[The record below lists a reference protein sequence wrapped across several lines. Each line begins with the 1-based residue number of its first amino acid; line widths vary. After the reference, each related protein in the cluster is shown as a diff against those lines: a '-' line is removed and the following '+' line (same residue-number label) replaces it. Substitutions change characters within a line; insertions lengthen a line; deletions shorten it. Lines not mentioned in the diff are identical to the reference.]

1 MGTEEPGRP
10 IFISYRR
17 ADRDQ
22 FAEPFYQHLAG
33 WFGPNTV
40 FLDRKDIDPG
50 VEFPA
55 YLDEKVSAAKVVLV
69 LITPIW
75 LDELKRRL
83 ASNEVDYVRREVT
96 RALALA
102 QDKTGPLIVPVLWE
116 VAAIPK
122 DQLMGELAPLAVL
135 MDRNAV
141 QLEVKLSGKV
151 EKWGVSFVKL
161 RRAITDKT
169 GLHPVPTVP
178 EFQAWAAAHK
188 TISDRLKHPSLAALS
203 TAWGV
208 EPLGSFDPD
217 RRGDLVASLV
227 IALQTAKE
235 VWAGEPPN
243 LETAKQ
249 RHKDCLTMLSC
260 LCGLL
265 VDRAAAREWCDE
277 GSADRPMP
285 VALAGTA
292 AIVHAVATDSPVEL
306 RTETDDEKG
315 FHSERT
321 IDLVGHAGI
330 GKDRNA
336 KAHKETWTRAKKTV
350 SYPAGASEPLP
361 EDKLD
366 EFRKFLAFSAKVKK
380 PYVLTDVVGDQPEV
394 MQVLQSLAEELGI
407 AAVGRLGKTP
417 SHLPTV
423 LHQDEIEMKVAIMYC
438 LNEINTIGT
447 TP

>member
-1 MGTEEPGRP
+1 MEETGENPRP
-10 IFISYRR
+10 IFVSYRR
-17 ADRDQ
+17 ADREQ
-22 FAEPFYQHLAG
+22 FAEPFYRHLAD
-33 WFGPNTV
+33 WFGPDAV

-83 ASNEVDYVRREVT
+83 ASSDVDYVRREVT
-96 RALALA
+96 LALGRA
-102 QDKTGPLIVPVLWE
+102 RAPDGPLIVPVLWE
-116 VAAIPK
+116 VASVSR
-122 DQLMGELAPLAVL
+122 DQLTGELAPLAAL

-141 QLEVKLSGKV
+141 QLEVRLNGKAD
-151 EKWGVSFVKL
+151 KWGASFVKL
-161 RRAITDKT
+161 RRVIADKT
-169 GLHPVPTVP
+169 GLCPVPTVA
-178 EFQAWAAAHK
+178 EFQAWDAARK

-203 TAWGV
+203 EAWGD
-208 EPLGSFDPD
+208 PLGSFDPD
-217 RRGDLVASLV
+217 RRGDLVAGLV
-227 IALQTAKE
+227 LALQTAKE
-235 VWAGEPPN
+235 VWASEPPS

-249 RHKDCLTMLSC
+249 RHKECLTMLSC

-265 VDRAAAREWCDE
+265 VDRSAAREWCDE
-277 GSADRPMP
+277 GSADKPMP

-306 RTETDDEKG
+306 RTETDEEKG

-330 GKDRNA
+330 GTDRSA
-336 KAHKETWTRAKKTV
+336 RAHRETWTRAKKTV
-350 SYPAGASEPLP
+350 PYPAGKNDPLP
-361 EDKLD
+361 KDKLD

-380 PYVLTDVVGDQPEV
+380 PYVLTDVVGEQPEV
-394 MQVLQSLAEELGI
+394 MEVLQSLAAELGI
-407 AAVGRLGKTP
+407 AAVGRLGKAP
-417 SHLPTV
+417 SHLPSV